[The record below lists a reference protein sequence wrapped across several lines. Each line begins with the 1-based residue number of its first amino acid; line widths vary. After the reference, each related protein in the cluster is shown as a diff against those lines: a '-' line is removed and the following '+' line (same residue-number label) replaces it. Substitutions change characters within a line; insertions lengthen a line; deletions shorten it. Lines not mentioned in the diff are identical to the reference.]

1 MSVQR
6 LTSTCVSCVA
16 KANLDKHPVDIT
28 EQQKIEYMQRMLSI
42 VANAKSTDSAPLIVH
57 KIDQLRTELFG
68 ASTDFTEIKRY
79 FNDYVMQKECRI
91 LADIDSAEDSLL
103 RGLQYSMTGNY
114 IDFGTLA
121 NVSEDKFEELLLKAK
136 EIYLDTEEYEALK
149 KHLSGAKRLVVLH
162 DNCGEIVFDHL
173 LIKTLKKLY
182 PELQITSMVR
192 GFPVLNDATMDDAE
206 QIGLTKTVNVIGN
219 GTNIAGT
226 CMDEISKEALEILE
240 AADVIISKGQ
250 GNFETLYG
258 CGLNIYYLFM
268 CKCTMFANRF
278 KKNLYEGML
287 LNDKNV

>member
-1 MSVQR
+1 MEVKR
-6 LTSTCVSCVA
+6 LTSTCLSCVA
-16 KANLDKHPVDIT
+16 KGNIDKYPANIS
-28 EQQKIEYMQRMLSI
+28 EQQKIEYMQRMLQI
-42 VANAKSTDSAPLIVH
+42 VGQAKITDSAPLIVH
-57 KIDQLRTELFG
+57 KIDQLRTEMFG

-91 LADIDSAEDSLL
+91 LADIDLAEDSLL

-121 NVSEDKFEELLLKAK
+121 NVSEDKFEELLSKAK
-136 EIYLDTEEYEALK
+136 DIYLDTEEYEALK
-149 KHLSGAKRLVVLH
+149 NHLSSAKRLVVLH

-268 CKCTMFANRF
+268 CKCAMFANRF

>member
-1 MSVQR
+1 MEVKR
-6 LTSTCVSCVA
+6 LTSTCLSCVA
-16 KANLDKHPVDIT
+16 KGNIDKYPANIS
-28 EQQKIEYMQRMLSI
+28 EQQKIEYMQRMLQI
-42 VANAKSTDSAPLIVH
+42 VGQAKITDSAPLIVH
-57 KIDQLRTELFG
+57 KIDQLRTEMFG

-91 LADIDSAEDSLL
+91 LADIDLAEDSLL

-121 NVSEDKFEELLLKAK
+121 NVSEDKFEELLSKAK
-136 EIYLDTEEYEALK
+136 DIYLDTEEYEALK
-149 KHLSGAKRLVVLH
+149 NHLSSAKQLVVLH

-268 CKCTMFANRF
+268 CKCAMFANRF
-278 KKNLYEGML
+278 KKNLYDGML